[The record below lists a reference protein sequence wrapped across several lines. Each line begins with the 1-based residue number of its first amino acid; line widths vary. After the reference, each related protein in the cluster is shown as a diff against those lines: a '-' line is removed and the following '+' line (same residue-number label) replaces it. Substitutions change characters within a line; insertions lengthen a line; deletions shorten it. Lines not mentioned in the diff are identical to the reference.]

1 MAKKLNFHGE
11 MKETVIRK
19 VSNLVTMFLDARYKN
34 VIPLSHILFAQDTFL
49 DDSILELKIRE
60 AKIRSSRMIEF
71 HLKIILL
78 IRP

>member
-11 MKETVIRK
+11 MKETMIRK

-49 DDSILELKIRE
+49 DDSILELKIY
-60 AKIRSSRMIEF
+60 AKR
-71 HLKIILL
+71 KYGLL
-78 IRP
+78 GSNST